1 MKPSVFKALCALV
14 YEKSGIR
21 IKEGKQLMVT
31 ARLGARLRAL
41 ELEDEADYLGYL
53 KEHLDEEL
61 VQLLDVISTNVTHFF
76 REGEHFE
83 ILRKDLE
90 KRLIGRAGRL
100 RLWCAAS
107 STGEEPY
114 SLAMTVA
121 DTLAAAGREADVR
134 ILATDISTRV
144 LEHASRGV
152 YAEEAL
158 EPVSKAQR
166 LRHFDAVKSDGVTR
180 FKVKPALRRMLVFRR
195 LNLAEPPFPMKGP
208 LDAIFC
214 RNVMI
219 YFDDAV
225 RDPLIDE
232 FRRLIA
238 PDGLIVVGKSESL
251 TRRTE
256 GLERVGPSVY
266 RPLARAARA
275 GRAA

>member
-1 MKPSVFKALCALV
+1 MKSSVFKALCALV
-14 YEKSGIR
+14 YDESGIR
-21 IKEGKQLMVT
+21 IKEGKQLMVS

-41 ELEDEADYLGYL
+41 ELDDEEDYLAYL
-53 KEHLDEEL
+53 REHLDEEL

-76 REGEHFE
+76 REAEHFDF
-83 ILRKDLE
+83 LRKLLE
-90 KRLIGRAGRL
+90 RRLVARAKRL

-121 DTLAAAGREADVR
+121 DTLATSGREADVR

-144 LEHASRGV
+144 LATASRGE
-152 YAEEAL
+152 YPAAAL

-166 LRHFDAVKSDGVTR
+166 LRHFEPVKSETGALLR
-180 FKVKPALRRMLVFRR
+180 ARPALRKLLVFRR
-195 LNLAEPPFPMKGP
+195 LNLSEPPFPMKGP
-208 LDAIFC
+208 FDAIFC

-225 RDPLIDE
+225 RDPLLDE
-232 FRRLIA
+232 FRRLLA
-238 PDGLIVVGKSESL
+238 PDGLLVVGKSESL
-251 TRRTE
+251 TRRNE
-256 GLERVGPSVY
+256 WLERVGPSVY
-266 RPLARAARA
+266 RPLGATARK